1 MTQTV
6 IVTGAT
12 GGIGQSVT
20 EALARKGSQVIALA
34 TRGAALEALA
44 RRTGC
49 KAVAVDITDAEAVMR
64 ALAGLKADAV
74 IHTAGI
80 LGPREPIY
88 LASPETASLL
98 LSVNVSGTLNILRAT
113 VPGMVERGSGTVV
126 LLGSV
131 CGSVAGGGPGI
142 YSASKAA
149 LQSIAANL
157 RYDLRDTA
165 VRVSEI
171 RLGRVKTGI
180 HEQLGVGAD
189 LYDGYDCILPQDVA
203 QTVLH
208 VLDSPPAVDLS
219 TVEMMPTRQVVGGT
233 YFSKS

>member
-20 EALARKGSQVIALA
+20 EALVKRGFQVIALA
-34 TRGAALEALA
+34 TRRPALEALA

-49 KAVAVDITDAEAVMR
+49 AMAVADITDPGAVMR
-64 ALAGLKADAV
+64 VLGGMRADAV
-74 IHTAGI
+74 VHTAGI
-80 LGPREPIY
+80 LGPQEPIH
-88 LASPETASLL
+88 LTSPETVSSL
-98 LSVNVSGTLNILRAT
+98 LSVNVAGTVNLLRAT
-113 VPGMVERGSGTVV
+113 VPGMVERGRGTVV

-131 CGSVAGGGPGI
+131 CGSVAGTGPGV
-142 YSASKAA
+142 YSATKAA

-180 HEQLGVGAD
+180 HEQLGIDAD
-189 LYDGYDCILPQDVA
+189 LYDGYDCVLPQDVA
-203 QTVLH
+203 QTILH

-219 TVEMMPTRQVVGGT
+219 TIEMMPTRQVVGGT